1 MKKSILVFLAMLTAM
16 SGFSQKAD
24 FRAAEK
30 FSSANLNKML
40 GSSSVRA
47 NWLKDSDRFW
57 YSYKTGDGNFYWL
70 VDPAKKSKEP
80 LFDNSY
86 LCSEVNQQI
95 HKILNPLDPDIK
107 KLEFK
112 DDNLSFNFEVDS
124 FKFEYVLKSK
134 EIKVVDTINQKEESK
149 KRKEE
154 AWKGFN
160 EDSTWIVFA
169 RDYNLYLMK
178 ADDADSTEYQLTTD
192 GEKHYSWG
200 GRGRDDDDTTKAK
213 RERAWVRWL
222 DGNQKFYVSRSDS
235 RKVEDL
241 WVLNVLKNPRPEL
254 ETYKY
259 AMPGDTEVPQEELW
273 VFDVNSKE
281 GVQIQTDKYKDQ
293 TLEVYPIKDRDDEL
307 YFVRQDRTCAIKDVC
322 LANTTTGEAKELF
335 SERDEPYWNW
345 SYSRLYVLNE
355 GKDLIWWSERTGWGQ
370 FYLYN
375 DQGELQHQITQGN
388 FIAGNITQIDTLGR
402 EFYFE
407 AFGKETGIDPYYS
420 MIYKVNFDGGDF
432 QLLTPED
439 ATHRASV
446 SESNKYFV
454 DTYSRADLAPVSVLR
469 NTKGELLLKL
479 EEMDLTRLYETG
491 WQMPERFKVKAA
503 DGVTDLYGVMWKP
516 FKMEE
521 GRKYP
526 IINYVYPGPQVESFS
541 MPWSAT
547 GRYNLALSQIG
558 FVTVAMG
565 HRGGSP
571 IRNKYYHTYGYDN
584 LRDYALADDKYGLE
598 QLADRYDF
606 IDITKVGIYGHSGGG
621 FMSTAAILSQ
631 PDFYDVAVSSAGNHD
646 NNIYNKWWGETHH
659 GVEEVKT
666 KIKNKSK
673 GKDKGDKDEK
683 VDSEKGQDPWFAEDT
698 TEQEEYKIT
707 FKSKVPKN
715 QDLAKNLKGHLLLV
729 HGDIDNNVHPGNS
742 IRVADALISAGKR
755 FDFMVMPGQRHGF
768 GKYSRYFERMMWYYF
783 AEHLLGDYRN
793 NVEIYLP
800 DED

>member
-1 MKKSILVFLAMLTAM
+1 MNKMTLLILAVITATG
-16 SGFSQKAD
+16 GFSQKAD

-30 FSSANLNKML
+30 FSSANLSKMV
-40 GSSSVRA
+40 GSTSVRP
-47 NWLKDSDRFW
+47 NWLKESDQFW

-70 VDPAKKSKEP
+70 VDPDKKTKKP
-80 LFDNSY
+80 LFDNNE
-86 LCSEVNQQI
+86 LCSEINQQI
-95 HKILNPLDPDIK
+95 HKILNPLDPGIK
-107 KLEFK
+107 NLEFK
-112 DDNLSFNFEVDS
+112 DDNLSFTFEVDS
-124 FKFEYVLKSK
+124 FKFEYVLKTRDVQV
-134 EIKVVDTINQKEESK
+134 IDTIDQKAESK
-149 KRKEE
+149 KKRED
-154 AWKGFN
+154 AWKGYN
-160 EDSTWIVFA
+160 KDSTWIVFA
-169 RDYNLYLMK
+169 REYNLFLMK
-178 ADDADSTEYQLTTD
+178 AGDPDSTEYQLTTD

-200 GRGRDDDDTTKAK
+200 GRGREEDDTTKAK
-213 RERAWVRWL
+213 RERAFVRWL
-222 DGNQKFYVSRSDS
+222 EGGQKFVVSRNDS
-235 RKVEDL
+235 RKVKDL
-241 WVLNVLKNPRPEL
+241 WVLDVLKDPRPEL

-273 VFDVNSKE
+273 VFDVNDKK
-281 GVQIQTDKYKDQ
+281 GVEIQTDKYKDQ
-293 TLEVYPIKDRDDEL
+293 TLDVFPIDERDDQI

-322 LANTTTGEAKELF
+322 VADTETGEARELF
-335 SERDEPYWNW
+335 SETDEPYWNW
-345 SYSRLYVLNE
+345 SYSRLYVVNE

-370 FYLYN
+370 FYLY
-375 DQGELQHQITQGN
+375 DQDGNLKNQITQGN
-388 FIAGNITQIDTLGR
+388 FVAGNVARIDTAAREFIFGAYGR
-402 EFYFE
+402 EP
-407 AFGKETGIDPYYS
+407 GIDPYYDL
-420 MIYKVNFDGGDF
+420 YYRVKFDGSDL

-439 ATHRASV
+439 ATHSISV
-446 SESNKYFV
+446 AESFDYFV
-454 DTYSRADLAPVSVLR
+454 DTYSRADLAPLSVLR
-469 NTKGELLLKL
+469 NTKGELLLQL
-479 EEMDLTRLYETG
+479 EETDLTRLYETG
-491 WQMPERFKVKAA
+491 WKMPTRFKVKAA
-503 DGVTDLYGVMWKP
+503 DGVTDLYGVMWTP
-516 FKMEE
+516 LKMEE
-521 GRKYP
+521 GRQYP

-541 MPWSAT
+541 MPWSST
-547 GRYNLALSQIG
+547 GRYNLSLAQLG

-584 LRDYALADDKYGLE
+584 LRDYALEDDRYGLE

-659 GVEEVKT
+659 GVTEVK
-666 KIKNKSK
+666 KKVKKKDSSK
-673 GKDKGDKDEK
+673 KEEQEKDGE
-683 VDSEKGQDPWFAEDT
+683 DPWFASDST
-698 TEQEEYKIT
+698 QEEEYHIS
-707 FKSKVPKN
+707 FKSKIPRN

-742 IRVADALISAGKR
+742 VRVADALIAAGKR